1 MIATAIIGLAD
12 SRVLTEMPFNA
23 GESAATP
30 DRSNWARGE
39 RKMSSNLREENVLQ
53 SQRGK
58 CPPISE
64 RKMSSNLREENVLGL
79 MGPFP
84 TNWIPSSFG
93 QTPSNASSYFSSS
106 PRVVHIGK
114 SEIPGGVAQR
124 VPGRAI
130 VEFFT
135 LFDSEFYSDN

>member
-30 DRSNWARGE
+30 DRSNWARG
-39 RKMSSNLREENVLQ
+39 
-53 SQRGK
+53 
-58 CPPISE
+58 E